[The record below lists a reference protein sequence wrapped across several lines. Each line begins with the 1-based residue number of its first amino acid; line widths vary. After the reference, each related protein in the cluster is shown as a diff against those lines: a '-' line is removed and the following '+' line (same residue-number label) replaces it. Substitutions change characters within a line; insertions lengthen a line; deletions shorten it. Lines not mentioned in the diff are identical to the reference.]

1 MKIRNNRLL
10 NRILSVYANRLCNH
24 NDHYELRYCGYCDL
38 LDQEAN
44 DYVYE
49 LLASGQPAMISKFGS
64 VELSNL
70 VARHIDETTGLTKEI
85 INDYLHYNN
94 VTINYKGALT
104 NLCSNAGF
112 FPYDLDFGLR
122 WYRLMIQ
129 DIKEVDVLGSYIYEE
144 KYIAQSMNCL
154 KRVNIDGYFSP
165 FSWNNP
171 WSKVLKGKKVLVVHP
186 FVESIKYQYENNRE
200 HLFENPDVL
209 PEFKELILVKAV
221 QTQADAKDSRFKDW
235 FEALQYMKDEIDKCD
250 YDIALIGCG
259 AYGMCLAAHV
269 KRQGKQAVHLASM
282 TQMLFGVYGK
292 RWLDSEPEYRKY
304 INKYWIRPD
313 KKEKPQG
320 ADKIEG
326 GCYW

>member
-112 FPYDLDFGLR
+112 FPYDLDLGLR

-171 WSKVLKGKKVLVVHP
+171 WSKVLKGKKVLF
-186 FVESIKYQYENNRE
+186 FVESLNTR
-200 HLFENPDVL
+200 HF
-209 PEFKELILVKAV
+209 
-221 QTQADAKDSRFKDW
+221 
-235 FEALQYMKDEIDKCD
+235 
-250 YDIALIGCG
+250 
-259 AYGMCLAAHV
+259 
-269 KRQGKQAVHLASM
+269 
-282 TQMLFGVYGK
+282 
-292 RWLDSEPEYRKY
+292 
-304 INKYWIRPD
+304 
-313 KKEKPQG
+313 PQH
-320 ADKIEG
+320 
-326 GCYW
+326 